1 MPAPGWIE
9 LTGASN
15 VRDVGGLR
23 ASGGVTRTGVLL
35 RSDHLDDAT
44 ADDLALLAGEL
55 GLRGVVDLRV
65 EWENP
70 RPPSWDAHD
79 VEVLPLPLFDLSGTT
94 DRSAFRGTPAEAYA
108 AMLDLAGAALVG
120 VLQFVIRPAGT
131 PVLIHCAAGKDR
143 TGIAVAVLLAAAGVN
158 EADIVADYLATGER
172 MHRVRAQLATKTAYD
187 AMATN
192 PMLAEAMT
200 AEPIE
205 RVLEV
210 IGSHVGGAEGYLVAH
225 GATPDDVQ
233 RWRRLAVA
241 ATGPGS

>member
-1 MPAPGWIE
+1 VPAPGWIE
-9 LTGASN
+9 LAGASN

-23 ASGGVTRTGVLL
+23 AGDQVIRTGVLL

-44 ADDLALLAGEL
+44 TDDLALLAGDL

-70 RPPSWDAHD
+70 KPPSWDAHG
-79 VEVLPLPLFDLSGTT
+79 VQVLPLPLFDLSGTT
-94 DRSAFRGTPAEAYA
+94 DRSAFRGSPAEAYA
-108 AMLDLAGAALVG
+108 AMLDLAGAALVTI
-120 VLQFVIRPAGT
+120 LEFVARPEGT

-143 TGIAVAVLLAAAGVN
+143 TGIAVAVLLAAAGVDN
-158 EADIVADYLATGER
+158 DDIVADYLATDER
-172 MHRVRAQLATKTAYD
+172 LQRVRAQLATKTAYD
-187 AMATN
+187 SMATN

-210 IGSHVGGAEGYLVAH
+210 IGSHIGGAEGYLVAH

-233 RWRRLAVA
+233 RWRRIALTERESA
-241 ATGPGS
+241 